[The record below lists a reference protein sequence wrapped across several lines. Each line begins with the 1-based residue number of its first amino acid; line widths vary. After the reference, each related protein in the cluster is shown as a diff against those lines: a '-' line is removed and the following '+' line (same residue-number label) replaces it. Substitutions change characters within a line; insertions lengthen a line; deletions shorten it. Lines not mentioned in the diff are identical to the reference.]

1 MCEQVADEGRIFDDD
16 ESLMNQVRNFD
27 EAKAFVTK
35 ENAVNIVEEKVKAW
49 IKRLKDF
56 MVESK
61 QVKRENDNSG
71 PQQELE
77 YWKRRGAQ
85 FSQLVNKLQVSL
97 ALPCRIFIKRN
108 NEQMTYTT
116 LTCTNIQAHEIRMSL
131 LCLQVARSKLIK
143 DWVDAEDE
151 VTYCYNEAKDNAKF
165 IQALEKCCHCLYLDD
180 PVR

>member
-1 MCEQVADEGRIFDDD
+1 MCEQVAHEGRIFDDD
-16 ESLMNQVRNFD
+16 LALMNEVRNFE
-27 EAKAFVTK
+27 EAKAFVAK
-35 ENAVNIVEEKVKAW
+35 EHAVNIVEEKVRAW

-97 ALPCRIFIKRN
+97 AFPRRIFINRN
-108 NEQMTYTT
+108 NMNRSFILMLTYKHSGSRD
-116 LTCTNIQAHEIRMSL
+116 TNVASL
-131 LCLQVARSKLIK
+131 LASCTLE
-143 DWVDAEDE
+143 VD
-151 VTYCYNEAKDNAKF
+151 KR
-165 IQALEKCCHCLYLDD
+165 LG
-180 PVR
+180 

>member
-1 MCEQVADEGRIFDDD
+1 MCEQVAHEGRIFDDD
-16 ESLMNQVRNFD
+16 EALMNEVRNFE

-35 ENAVNIVEEKVKAW
+35 ENAVNIVEEKVRAW

-97 ALPCRIFIKRN
+97 AFPCRIFLSNATMNRPFVICLR
-108 NEQMTYTT
+108 
-116 LTCTNIQAHEIRMSL
+116 TNIQDHEIRMSL